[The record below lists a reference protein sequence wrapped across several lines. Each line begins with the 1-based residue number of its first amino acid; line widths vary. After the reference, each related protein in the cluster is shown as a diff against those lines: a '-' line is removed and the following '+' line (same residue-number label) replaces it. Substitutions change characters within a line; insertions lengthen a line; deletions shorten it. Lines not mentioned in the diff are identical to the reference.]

1 MNPFEIEQTAVSDPP
16 KVKFSLD
23 KIKLAF
29 GIAALAS
36 ILCTVPMP
44 TTRYLYVG
52 GLAGA
57 AFFFLILLVL
67 ALPDDKKVPGVPAL
81 DMASKMASK
90 FIWFFPDL
98 GFIGIL
104 VWYATICYK
113 NSESI
118 QQGTMPDNWSAF
130 GWVIYFL
137 MLAHLAIVLMGGEK
151 YSCLAWLT
159 MSFLLVFV
167 TMQFIQADFFKTEG
181 FHM

>member
-1 MNPFEIEQTAVSDPP
+1 MNPSEEPTAASGAP
-16 KVKFSLD
+16 KVKFPLD
-23 KIKLAF
+23 KIKIAF
-29 GIAALAS
+29 GIAALVS

-57 AFFFLILLVL
+57 VLCFVILLAL
-67 ALPDDKKVPGVPAL
+67 ALPDDKKVPGEPAL
-81 DMASKMASK
+81 DMSSKMASK
-90 FIWFFPDL
+90 FMWLFPDI
-98 GFIGIL
+98 GFIGVL
-104 VWYATICYK
+104 MWYATICYK

-118 QQGTMPDNWSAF
+118 QLGTMPDNWSPF